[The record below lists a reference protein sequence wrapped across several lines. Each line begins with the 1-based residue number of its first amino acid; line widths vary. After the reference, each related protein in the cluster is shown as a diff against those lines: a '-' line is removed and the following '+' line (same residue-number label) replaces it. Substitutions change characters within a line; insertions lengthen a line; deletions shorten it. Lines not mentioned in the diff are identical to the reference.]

1 MELDM
6 GIGLSGELKRSNH
19 TSSLFTETREVIDRH
34 TVLRSQLEKAAELAG
49 SVVIEQRPPLCRI
62 LLPLHR
68 LFQEFSAELE
78 SYLELEEN
86 TLFPDL
92 LASFGSRLPAGDVIE
107 TVRLLKHGQEALS
120 RVLSE
125 ICDLT
130 QGFQA
135 PDGVC
140 LCYAELLDV
149 LRAIQTELL
158 LKFHREREMLFP
170 QAMACVEA
178 LIM

>member
-6 GIGLSGELKRSNH
+6 GIGLSGELKMSNQ
-19 TSSLFTETREVIDRH
+19 TSSLFTETREVLDRH
-34 TVLRSQLEKAAELAG
+34 AVLRSQLGRAGELAA
-49 SVVIEQRPPLCRI
+49 SVVVEQRPPLCRF

-68 LFQEFSAELE
+68 LVQEFSAELE

-92 LASFGSRLPAGDVIE
+92 LASFGRLPAGDVIE

-140 LCYAELLDV
+140 LCYVELLDV

-170 QAMACVEA
+170 QALSCVEA
-178 LIM
+178 LII